1 MRLSRVPLLAMVV
14 LCLVTVVAWGKPKVA
29 IPAFQNDSNSKVRDG
44 VAEAIDG
51 DDFEVLNKRETNKV
65 ADKLELADIS
75 DKQAKNLAFDLGA
88 DVLVLGEL
96 SKKGG
101 KNVLKVKLYVDGKK
115 AKGFSIQFKNP
126 KSKDFQKA
134 FLATLVKKVDAA
146 GGGGG
151 GDEEEE
157 EEEETGKGK
166 GKGKGGDE
174 DEEEE
179 EEEQSGKGKGKG
191 GDEEEEEEEEDE
203 DEEEQSSKKKKKKK
217 KGGDE
222 EEEDEE
228 EEDEEVESPL
238 EDTSLRQPNRAAVRI
253 DIGASAANRSLRF
266 TSRNFPE
273 APRPYS
279 NAVVPGARVELELYP
294 LAFSNPKSASAGLGL
309 AAEFD
314 RTLVLNLGTTTEP
327 GIKVPTKQQHWSVGA
342 RFRIMFG
349 KKPTSGSLTLGL
361 DYAARSFIPDRS
373 PLMDPRALDLPD
385 TDYRYVAPTLSL
397 RLPLVKQVAL
407 IAGGDGKFVMDAGPI
422 QTASSYGKA
431 KIIGFE
437 AYGGL
442 DIVVT
447 KRVAIRI
454 TGEFVQFGY
463 TFVGTGGMLTNNRDM
478 DPTTK
483 DIGGA
488 EDRSIGGAA
497 TLGVMY

>member
-1 MRLSRVPLLAMVV
+1 MRLSRVTLLAMVV

-51 DDFEVLNKRETNKV
+51 DDFEVLSKRETNKV

-75 DKQAKNLAFDLGA
+75 DKQAKTLAFDLGA

-101 KNVLKVKLYVDGKK
+101 KTVLKVKLYVDGKK

-134 FLATLVKKVDAA
+134 FLATLQKKVDAA
-146 GGGGG
+146 GGG

-174 DEEEE
+174 EEEE
-179 EEEQSGKGKGKG
+179 EEEQSAKGKGKG
-191 GDEEEEEEEEDE
+191 GDDEEEEE
-203 DEEEQSSKKKKKKK
+203 EEEQSSKKKKKKK
-217 KGGDE
+217 KKGGDDE
-222 EEEDEE
+222 EEEEE
-228 EEDEEVESPL
+228 EEEEVDSPL
-238 EDTSLRQPNRAAVRI
+238 EDKSLAQPNRAAVRV

-266 TSRNFPE
+266 TSRSFPE

-294 LAFSNPKSASAGLGL
+294 LAFSDRKSPAAGLGI

-361 DYAARSFIPDRS
+361 DYAARTFVPDRT
-373 PLMDPRALDLPD
+373 PLTDPRSLDLPD
-385 TDYRYVAPTLSL
+385 TDYRYVAPMLAL
-397 RLPLVKQVAL
+397 RLPIVKQVAI
-407 IAGGDGKFVMDAGPI
+407 IAGGDGKAVMNAGPI
-422 QTASSYGKA
+422 QTAASYGKA

-442 DIVVT
+442 DIVVN
-447 KRVAIRI
+447 KRIAIRL

-488 EDRSIGGAA
+488 EDRSVGGAV